1 MAKLSGIGKE
11 VGFQRVWNFVVPLHS
26 LTNHGSLQAIPPLNK
41 KFSSKSRKTK
51 TKKKIKH

>member
-1 MAKLSGIGKE
+1 MTRLSGIGKE